1 MKFRTLLLGLSAL
14 FVAFN
19 AAFFSVSG
27 LSKLF
32 AGASLSVMLMASSL
46 ELAKLITAGYL
57 YNYWEKINKLFR
69 VYLSIGVL
77 ILVLITS
84 LGIYGFLT
92 SAFQNT
98 FNVYSVTEKQRTFL
112 QQKEKFWVEDVARY
126 DEELKR
132 ISQNISTLS
141 NAKATGIQV
150 RDTTSTTGFRNTIST
165 TELRLSQKRISVE
178 EQNRKEVQSK
188 REVAAD
194 SLQSIQLKILD
205 LDTDTEIGSE
215 LGPLQYL
222 SGLLDK
228 PMDQIINWFILIIIF
243 VFDPLAVAL
252 VIAFNNAVKVD
263 KGEKDKKKVVEKREL
278 YGESDI
284 DNRKKSDLWSNTLQ
298 DGLDDIDDGMWS
310 EDEMKDFNEQFNA
323 DDFLPDEDEELLK
336 EYSEAKAN
344 DREKFVEDEIEESEE
359 WDEDH
364 ALDEVLNDMVSDE
377 DMEELNEDLFGEDDE
392 SNEVLTQAAET
403 YKEITN
409 PLENLKK
416 DTNRRGIDIDG
427 DGTIDGYDNNG
438 DGLIDEYV
446 PQSSKRAQYAKNQKP
461 YYAKP
466 GFDWSD
472 RSKWINNQ
480 NAVNYWL
487 TYIKNNKDNS
497 YPTNFDSKTY

>member
-57 YNYWEKINKLFR
+57 YNYWERINKVFR
-69 VYLSIGVL
+69 IYLSIGVV

-92 SAFQNT
+92 SAFQDT
-98 FNVYSVTEKQRTFL
+98 FNVYSVTEKQRSFL
-112 QQKEKFWVEDVARY
+112 QQKEKFWEDDVARY
-126 DEELKR
+126 DIELSR
-132 ISQNISTLS
+132 ISDNIATLS
-141 NAKATGIQV
+141 NAKASSIQV

-165 TELRLSQKRISVE
+165 TELRLSQQRIAVE
-178 EQNRKEVQSK
+178 EENRKEVQAK

-252 VIAFNNAVKVD
+252 VVAFNNAMKVD

-278 YGESDI
+278 YGEEPD
-284 DNRKKSDLWSNTLQ
+284 KSDDEIRKESELWDNTLQ
-298 DGLDDIDDGMWS
+298 DGLEDD
-310 EDEMKDFNEQFNA
+310 
-323 DDFLPDEDEELLK
+323 
-336 EYSEAKAN
+336 
-344 DREKFVEDEIEESEE
+344 E

-364 ALDEVLNDMVSDE
+364 ALDQVMNDMVSDM
-377 DMEELNEDLFGEDDE
+377 DMEELNEDLFGEEEIEPSQEEEETDE
-392 SNEVLTQAAET
+392 EKIIVDGVELS
-403 YKEITN
+403 
-409 PLENLKK
+409 K

-427 DGTIDGYDNNG
+427 DGTIDGYDNTG
-438 DGLIDEYV
+438 DGLIDE
-446 PQSSKRAQYAKNQKP
+446 PAASNSRRAQYVMREVP
-461 YYAKP
+461 FYARANFNW
-466 GFDWSD
+466 GD

-487 TYIKNNKDNS
+487 TYIKNDKDTN
-497 YPTNFDSKTY
+497 YPTDFESKTY

>member
-32 AGASLSVMLMASSL
+32 AGASLSVILMASSL

-57 YNYWEKINKLFR
+57 YNYWEKINKAFR
-69 VYLSIGVL
+69 VYLILGTTV
-77 ILVLITS
+77 LVLITS

-92 SAFQNT
+92 AAFQET
-98 FNVYSVTEKQRTFL
+98 FNVYNISSKEKAFL
-112 QQKEKFWVEDVARY
+112 EQKEEFWAEDVARY

-150 RDTTSTTGFRNTIST
+150 RDTTSATGFRNTIST
-165 TELRLSQKRISVE
+165 TELRLSQQRITVE
-178 EQNRKEVQSK
+178 EENRKEVQSK
-188 REVAAD
+188 RQVAAD

-205 LDTDTEIGSE
+205 LETDTDVSAE

-228 PMDQIINWFILIIIF
+228 PMDVIINWFILIIIF

-263 KGEKDKKKVVEKREL
+263 KGEKDKKKVIEKREL
-278 YGESDI
+278 YGEEPEV
-284 DNRKKSDLWSNTLQ
+284 
-298 DGLDDIDDGMWS
+298 DDGMWS
-310 EDEMKDFNEQFNA
+310 EEEMQDFRNQFPESELPEEW
-323 DDFLPDEDEELLK
+323 DDLEDEELLK

-344 DREKFVEDEIEESEE
+344 DREKFVED
-359 WDEDH
+359 
-364 ALDEVLNDMVSDE
+364 
-377 DMEELNEDLFGEDDE
+377 DMEELNEDLFGEEEDE
-392 SNEVLTQAAET
+392 PSQKEVVVDELSSLT
-403 YKEITN
+403 
-409 PLENLKK
+409 K
-416 DTNRRGIDIDG
+416 DTKRRGIDIDG

-438 DGLIDEYV
+438 DGLIDEPLPSSSRRAHYV
-446 PQSSKRAQYAKNQKP
+446 MNTKPFYARPDFNW
-461 YYAKP
+461 
-466 GFDWSD
+466 GD

-487 TYIKNNKDNS
+487 TYIKNDKDTS
-497 YPTNFDSKTY
+497 YPTDFDSKTY

>member
-57 YNYWEKINKLFR
+57 YNYWEKINKAFR
-69 VYLSIGVL
+69 VYLSIGVVIL
-77 ILVLITS
+77 ILITS

-92 SAFQNT
+92 AAFQDT
-98 FNVYSVTEKQRTFL
+98 FNVYSVTEKQRSFL
-112 QQKEKFWVEDVARY
+112 QQKEKFWADDVARY
-126 DEELKR
+126 DVELGR
-132 ISQNISTLS
+132 ISENIATLS

-165 TELRLSQKRISVE
+165 TELRLAQQRIGVE
-178 EQNRKEVQSK
+178 EDNRKEVQSK

-252 VIAFNNAVKVD
+252 VIAFNNALKVD
-263 KGEKDKKKVVEKREL
+263 KGEKDKKKVVKNREL
-278 YGESDI
+278 YGEEPE
-284 DNRKKSDLWSNTLQ
+284 
-298 DGLDDIDDGMWS
+298 LDEEKEIVDTNEEDDGYWTEEEMADFRNQFDS
-310 EDEMKDFNEQFNA
+310 ENELGSSFEDELSNEEFDNLDLSPKDI
-323 DDFLPDEDEELLK
+323 
-336 EYSEAKAN
+336 STI
-344 DREKFVEDEIEESEE
+344 VEESEKQSE
-359 WDEDH
+359 P
-364 ALDEVLNDMVSDE
+364 N
-377 DMEELNEDLFGEDDE
+377 EELK
-392 SNEVLTQAAET
+392 QAAED
-403 YKEITN
+403 YKKKVDESVI
-409 PLENLKK
+409 LDGIELKK
-416 DTNRRGIDIDG
+416 DTSRRGIDLDG
-427 DGTIDGYDNNG
+427 DGTVDGYDTDG
-438 DGLIDEYV
+438 DGLINEPV
-446 PQSSKRAQYAKNQKP
+446 PSSSRRAQYVMREVP
-461 YYAKP
+461 YYARP
-466 GFDWSD
+466 NFNWGD

-487 TYIKNNKDNS
+487 TYIKNDKDTN
-497 YPTNFDSKTY
+497 YPTDFDSKTY

>member
-57 YNYWEKINKLFR
+57 YNYWERINKAFR
-69 VYLSIGVL
+69 VYLSIGVVIL
-77 ILVLITS
+77 ILITS

-92 SAFQNT
+92 AAFQDT
-98 FNVYSVTEKQRTFL
+98 FNVYSVTEKQRSFL
-112 QQKEKFWVEDVARY
+112 QQKEKFWADDVARY
-126 DEELKR
+126 DVELGR
-132 ISQNISTLS
+132 ISENIATLS

-165 TELRLSQKRISVE
+165 TELRLAQQRISVE
-178 EQNRKEVQSK
+178 EDNRKEVQAK

-205 LDTDTEIGSE
+205 LDTDTDIGSE

-222 SGLLDK
+222 SGLLNK

-252 VIAFNNAVKVD
+252 VVAFNNALKID
-263 KGEKDKKKVVEKREL
+263 KGEDDKKKVIEKREL
-278 YGESDI
+278 YGENDQATDQDNDQDDLSDW
-284 DNRKKSDLWSNTLQ
+284 DVTLA
-298 DGLDDIDDGMWS
+298 DGLDDVPYEDNQVETDLDDT
-310 EDEMKDFNEQFNA
+310 KD
-323 DDFLPDEDEELLK
+323 
-336 EYSEAKAN
+336 
-344 DREKFVEDEIEESEE
+344 E

-364 ALDEVLNDMVSDE
+364 ALDMVMNNMVDDLSEE
-377 DMEELNEDLFGEDDE
+377 DVQTIIEESQKESEPNEELK
-392 SNEVLTQAAET
+392 QAAED
-403 YKEITN
+403 YK
-409 PLENLKK
+409 KK
-416 DTNRRGIDIDG
+416 VDETIIIDGKELSKDSNRRGIDIDG

-446 PQSSKRAQYAKNQKP
+446 PQSSKRAQYVKTQKP
-461 YYAKP
+461 YYARP
-466 GFDWSD
+466 DFNWGD

-487 TYIKNNKDNS
+487 TYIKNDKDTS
-497 YPTNFDSKTY
+497 YPTDFDSKTY